1 MVRAVDTAWDGTHF
15 VGFAMRTD
23 RRGSWN
29 GRTLAVA
36 VLALSVAAGTLVSP
50 AAIRPAAADDA
61 ARLDAPT
68 EVAAMTGFSATDVPA
83 DQAAE
88 TLLERGRELLDEDR
102 PAEAAAAFARVAAV
116 RPARAHTPIALHLL
130 NRALMAEERAAG
142 ERYGRTGA
150 PTEID
155 HSDAI
160 AVNLG
165 RLYAAGAAEEVLA
178 DALLDAIRYH
188 AERVRWN
195 LASAPLARPRVL
207 ALVELM
213 EELVPY
219 MPQMQRAQLKGA
231 WAIEGEDVSAA
242 MVIVDDVIAAAIT
255 DGDEAL
261 YIDAVFHLARLH
273 TANCDLHLAREL
285 YDALAQLALTPARRG
300 QVALFRALS
309 YWHEDLDRCA
319 AELAAVSDDP
329 TYTEDVG
336 AAALVTRAEVALVRE
351 DLSACLAL
359 LDEAERRFPD
369 NLSTTAIQGMRAH
382 IAAIEEMKRTAERE
396 R

>member
-1 MVRAVDTAWDGTHF
+1 MPLVTAHTWWGL
-15 VGFAMRTD
+15 AMYTK

-29 GRTLAVA
+29 GRTPTVA
-36 VLALSVAAGTLVSP
+36 LLALSVAVGALVSP

-68 EVAAMTGFSATDVPA
+68 EVAAMAGFSATDVPA
-83 DQAAE
+83 DAAAE
-88 TLLERGRELLDEDR
+88 TLLERGRALLDEDR
-102 PAEAAAAFARVAAV
+102 PAEAAAAFARVAV
-116 RPARAHTPIALHLL
+116 VGPAGVHTPVALHLL

-142 ERYGRTGA
+142 ERYARTGA
-150 PTEID
+150 PVEID

-165 RLYAAGAAEEVLA
+165 RLYAAGAAEELLA

-219 MPQMQRAQLKGA
+219 MPQMQRALLNRA
-231 WAIEGEDVSAA
+231 WAVEGDDVSAA
-242 MVIVDDVIAAAIT
+242 IVIVDDVVGAAIT

-273 TANCDLHLAREL
+273 AANCELHVAREM
-285 YDALAQLALTPARRG
+285 YDALAQLPLTPARRG
-300 QVALFRALS
+300 QVALARALS

-319 AELAAVSDDP
+319 QELAVVSDDP

-336 AAALVTRAEVALVRE
+336 SAALALRAQVALHQ
-351 DLSACLAL
+351 DDTAACLAL
-359 LDEAERRFPD
+359 LDEADRRFPG
-369 NLSTTAIQGMRAH
+369 NPSTAGNQSMRAH
-382 IAAIEEMKRTAERE
+382 VAAIEEMKRKAERE